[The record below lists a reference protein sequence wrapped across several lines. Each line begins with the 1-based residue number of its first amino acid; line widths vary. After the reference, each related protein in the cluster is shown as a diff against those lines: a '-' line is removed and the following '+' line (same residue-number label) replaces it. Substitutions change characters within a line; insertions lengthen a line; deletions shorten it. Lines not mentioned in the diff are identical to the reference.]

1 MIKCSVLKLA
11 LSFSEACLPRR
22 RQAFFLRFFRYIS
35 HNLLVIK
42 EVFIEYLLV
51 MYQGLFWMLVI
62 ILVNK
67 ANLKS
72 GRKDSFVSLFS
83 LHIMSISHSI
93 NNVLNVIIQLYHL
106 FHKAFVLFFTIELY
120 SYFLLL

>member
-1 MIKCSVLKLA
+1 MIKCSILKLA
-11 LSFSEACLPRR
+11 LSFSEVCLLRR
-22 RQAFFLRFFRYIS
+22 RQAFFLSFFSYVS

-51 MYQGLFWMLVI
+51 MYRGLFWMLVI

-72 GRKDSFVSLFS
+72 GRKDSFVSLF
-83 LHIMSISHSI
+83 
-93 NNVLNVIIQLYHL
+93 
-106 FHKAFVLFFTIELY
+106 FT
-120 SYFLLL
+120 SYYEHFSFY

>member
-22 RQAFFLRFFRYIS
+22 RQAFFLRFLPYVS

-83 LHIMSISHSI
+83 LPIMSISHSI
-93 NNVLNVIIQLYHL
+93 KNVLNVIIQLYHL
-106 FHKAFVLFFTIELY
+106 FNKAFVLFTIELS